1 MDKLEKEILGRCQ
14 TQRAY
19 DFMLYVL
26 QNKSGYSTTK
36 YFELTG
42 VTPRQQGGLRYSF
55 GYTYGAEFKKLKNG
69 MYKLVKLTGQKSDKY
84 YKRYDIK
91 PPKGRDLKTDQTIF
105 EKYSELLCEVFA

>member
-1 MDKLEKEILGRCQ
+1 MTKLEKEILGRCQ

-19 DFMLYVL
+19 DFMLYVI
-26 QNKSGYSTTK
+26 QNKRGYSTAK

-55 GYTYGAEFKKLKNG
+55 GYTYGAEFKKLKSG
-69 MYKLVKLTGQKSDKY
+69 LYKLTKLTGKKSDKY

-91 PPKGRDLKTDQTIF
+91 VPEGRKIKTDLTVF
-105 EKYSELLCEVFA
+105 EKYSDLLFEVFA